1 MIYTDEQYEIL
12 SQAKPHFE
20 TVKRDYIRNAP
31 KWLTE
36 QIINVY
42 EIATKKTIMNKD
54 MNCSICVMNIY
65 KIIGKT
71 YDADTKEREA
81 KVKGETTKKIDEKVD
96 EVETQTET
104 VNEVDDKV
112 LDETIDEVV
121 TKKTT
126 KKSKKK

>member
-1 MIYTDEQYEIL
+1 MIYTDEQYAIL
-12 SQAKPHFE
+12 SQAEPHFE

-42 EIATKKTIMNKD
+42 EIATKKTILNKD

-71 YDADTKEREA
+71 YDADNKEREA
-81 KVKGETTKKIDEKVD
+81 KVEETKVENVNEEAENVNEATTKV
-96 EVETQTET
+96 
-104 VNEVDDKV
+104 
-112 LDETIDEVV
+112 
-121 TKKTT
+121 T
-126 KKSKKK
+126 KKSKKSNK

>member
-81 KVKGETTKKIDEKVD
+81 KANE
-96 EVETQTET
+96 EVEKE
-104 VNEVDDKV
+104 NEVKQ
-112 LDETIDEVV
+112 
-121 TKKTT
+121 KTT
-126 KKSKKK
+126 KKSKKSK

>member
-1 MIYTDEQYEIL
+1 MIYTDEQYAIL

-81 KVKGETTKKIDEKVD
+81 NAKEIEEIVEEAPKK
-96 EVETQTET
+96 
-104 VNEVDDKV
+104 
-112 LDETIDEVV
+112 V
-121 TKKTT
+121 TKKTKKT
-126 KKSKKK
+126 K

>member
-20 TVKRDYIRNAP
+20 TIKRDYIRNAP

-81 KVKGETTKKIDEKVD
+81 KVKEENTKEVDEKVQD
-96 EVETQTET
+96 IKVEEAPK
-104 VNEVDDKV
+104 KV
-112 LDETIDEVV
+112 VKK
-121 TKKTT
+121 TKKT
-126 KKSKKK
+126 K

>member
-81 KVKGETTKKIDEKVD
+81 KV
-96 EVETQTET
+96 
-104 VNEVDDKV
+104 NEVDDKDI
-112 LDETIDEVV
+112 DEIVEEVV
-121 TKKTT
+121 TKKPT
-126 KKSKKK
+126 KKSKKTK

>member
-1 MIYTDEQYEIL
+1 MIYTNEQYEIL

-42 EIATKKTIMNKD
+42 EIATKKTILNKD

-65 KIIGKT
+65 KLIGKT
-71 YDADTKEREA
+71 YDADTKERKEKINETSKTVTEEKTNEA
-81 KVKGETTKKIDEKVD
+81 PKNV
-96 EVETQTET
+96 
-104 VNEVDDKV
+104 
-112 LDETIDEVV
+112 
-121 TKKTT
+121 T
-126 KKSKKK
+126 KKSKKSK

>member
-71 YDADTKEREA
+71 YDVDTKEREA
-81 KVKGETTKKIDEKVD
+81 KDEDTKVENVNKVTTKV
-96 EVETQTET
+96 
-104 VNEVDDKV
+104 
-112 LDETIDEVV
+112 
-121 TKKTT
+121 T
-126 KKSKKK
+126 KKSKKSK

>member
-81 KVKGETTKKIDEKVD
+81 KVKVETTKKID

>member
-42 EIATKKTIMNKD
+42 EIATKKTILNKD

-81 KVKGETTKKIDEKVD
+81 KVEDTK
-96 EVETQTET
+96 VENVKEEAEN
-104 VNEVDDKV
+104 VNEVTTKV
-112 LDETIDEVV
+112 
-121 TKKTT
+121 T
-126 KKSKKK
+126 KKSKKSNK